1 MKPFIFIF
9 LNSLS
14 ICTYGQQSIEE
25 ILDKN
30 IQHRVLLIRSRT
42 DSLLK
47 KMADQKV
54 FSKFVADFSVTYQR
68 GEFYNNYIFLNETRP
83 DTTDIYDLT
92 QEYYFNDTNWGLSDT
107 IRICYREFK
116 YQFAPEAN
124 SLIVRVE
131 SNKDFLKVKA
141 LNSFYSATT
150 QARLAK
156 LIKEKKIRNPEIRI
170 SVDSIENTFLLL
182 VKDRDR
188 PHYFQF

>member
-9 LNSLS
+9 LISLS

-47 KMADQKV
+47 KIADQKV

-92 QEYYFNDTNWGLSDT
+92 QEYYFHDMKWGISDT
-107 IRICYREFK
+107 ISICYQEFM
-116 YQFAPEAN
+116 YQFAPESN
-124 SLIVRVE
+124 SLMVRIK

-150 QARLAK
+150 QAKLAK

-170 SVDSIENTFLLL
+170 SVDSIGNTYLLL
-182 VKDRDR
+182 VKDRDK

>member
-1 MKPFIFIF
+1 MKLLLLKMLFFMCCC
-9 LNSLS
+9 S
-14 ICTYGQQSIEE
+14 YGQQSIEE

-30 IQHRVLLIRSRT
+30 IQQRVLLIKSRT

-47 KMADQKV
+47 KIADQKV
-54 FSKFVADFSVTYQR
+54 FSKFVADFSVTYQQ
-68 GEFYNNYIFLNETRP
+68 GEFYNNYIFLNDTRP

-92 QEYYFNDTNWGLSDT
+92 QEYYFNDMKWGISDT
-107 IRICYREFK
+107 IRICYQEFK
-116 YQFAPEAN
+116 YQFAPESN
-124 SLIVRVE
+124 SLMVRVK

-150 QARLAK
+150 QAKLAK
-156 LIKEKKIRNPEIRI
+156 LIKEKKIRNPEIKI